1 MATQTFSALFPD
13 SRYTLAA
20 SATNAL
26 NLLYVYNTNTNSASN
41 GGQCCLWTVPAG
53 AGWAKFE
60 LWSGGGDGGGACCCQ
75 HASRSGGSGSYARK
89 TIRVVPG
96 QSYTI
101 CAAGST
107 AMPTACQGQGS
118 YQSYACGN
126 SSNSG
131 ITYPLCLCAP
141 SGAVGV
147 ANCNYWQNSCNC
159 TSQSCVIG
167 AFCGADLCICG
178 MFGGSN
184 NTTCGLMGWQTAAQ
198 PTYIGS
204 GVRMSFDLCENFH
217 GCNFGGIAGFPGG
230 GGSSANTND
239 GGCYCGGW
247 GAGGLVLITY
257 K

>member
-1 MATQTFSALFPD
+1 MPTVNLSTFFPD
-13 SRYTLAA
+13 SRYTLSAT
-20 SATNAL
+20 ATNAL
-26 NLLYVYNTNTNSASN
+26 NVLYVYNTNTNSANN

-53 AGWAKFE
+53 VGWAKFE

-75 HASRSGGSGSYARK
+75 HASYSGGSGSYARK

-107 AMPTACQGQGS
+107 AMPTACQGAGAFT
-118 YQSYACGN
+118 SYACGN
-126 SSNSG
+126 SSNAG

-141 SGAVGV
+141 SGGVGV
-147 ANCNYWQNSCNC
+147 ANCNYWQNQCNC
-159 TSQSCVIG
+159 TSYVCGVGS
-167 AFCGADLCICG
+167 FCGADFCICG
-178 MFGGSN
+178 MRGGSQAA
-184 NTTCGLMGWQTAAQ
+184 TCGFMSWQSSAE
-198 PTYIGS
+198 PTYIG
-204 GVRMSFDLCENFH
+204 GAVRMSIDHCQNFH
-217 GCNFGGIAGFPGG
+217 GCGFGGIAKFPGG
-230 GGSSANTND
+230 GGSSANTNN